1 MDENKEKLAGATP
14 NPEDTPESIKDEME
28 ELAKVFKEE
37 LEKAKSEAE
46 SFSDGLE
53 NLEIDGY
60 NPQKVS
66 LGDNSNSSVQKKLCE
81 YCGEKPCG
89 TEKNPNSPYCS
100 ECEAALESYPYDYKG
115 ILAAVVTICI
125 AIGAIFCFAIEMP
138 IFATMKQ
145 GDKAYNDGRL
155 YTAMNK
161 YDDAVELV
169 ENSGADKT
177 YINLYAKRAVANFK
191 MVNMNSAITEIDEN
205 IPDAVLKLLTF
216 KNLNNILD
224 ETERMQ
230 ASAMV
235 AQQHLANYPDVT
247 EKNYDEIIADL
258 DSLSGKKVYISG
270 TEYHDETEEDFTP
283 DGTETVYIC
292 DEGWLNMYKYAAAQE
307 MGKDPEIIA
316 GYLQA
321 CADSSEYMKTLV
333 GSLLAS
339 TYAGIGEYE
348 KAEKLANELKEIN
361 GESVEYHMVMS
372 LIYRYRD
379 KDYDKAID
387 ICDEGYEM
395 LNDLPNGEMLSMQY
409 GYMVQVQKALNLI
422 MKEEYD
428 SAYEVMGDAYYNLS
442 MNGGLTLQTRDL
454 YAMLALET
462 GDSETFKSLEDE
474 IDAYGDASI
483 EFTSDVT
490 DYQSGKLTLQEIAE
504 SGRYDLI

>member
-1 MDENKEKLAGATP
+1 MDENKEKLSGANPT
-14 NPEDTPESIKDEME
+14 PEDTQESIKDEME

-37 LEKAKSEAE
+37 LEKAKNEAE
-46 SFSDGLE
+46 NLSQGLE

-66 LGDNSNSSVQKKLCE
+66 MGEKVAPSQKKLCV

-89 TEKNPNSPYCS
+89 TEKNPDSQYCTD
-100 ECEAALESYPYDYKG
+100 CEESLTNYPYDYKG
-115 ILAAVVTICI
+115 ILAAIVMVGVV
-125 AIGAIFCFAIEMP
+125 IGAIFCFAIDMP

-145 GDKAYNDGRL
+145 GDKAFNDGHL
-155 YTAMNK
+155 YTAMDS
-161 YDDAVELV
+161 YDDAIELV
-169 ENSGADKT
+169 ESKGTEKT
-177 YINLYAKRAVANFK
+177 YINLYAKRAIANFK

-205 IPDAVLKLLTF
+205 IPDFALKLLTF
-216 KNLNNILD
+216 KKLDNILV

-247 EKNYDEIIADL
+247 EKNYDDIIADL
-258 DSLSGKKVYISG
+258 DNLSGKKVYIKG
-270 TEYHDETEEDFTP
+270 TEYHDETENDFTP
-283 DGTETVYIC
+283 DGTEVVYIC

-307 MGKDPEIIA
+307 MGKEPEVIA

-348 KAEKLANELKEIN
+348 KAENLANELKEIN
-361 GESVEYHMVMS
+361 EESVEYHMVMS

-379 KDYDKAID
+379 KDYDKAIA
-387 ICDEGYEM
+387 ICDEGTDM
-395 LNDLPNGEMLSMQY
+395 LNSLPNGETYVAQY
-409 GYMVQVQKALNLI
+409 GYMVQLQKALNLI
-422 MKEEYD
+422 MTKNYD
-428 SAYEVMGDAYYNLS
+428 SAYAEISEVYYNLS
-442 MNGGLTLQTRDL
+442 MSGGLTIQTRDL
-454 YAMLALET
+454 YALLALET
-462 GDSETFKSLEDE
+462 GDEEAFQALQDE